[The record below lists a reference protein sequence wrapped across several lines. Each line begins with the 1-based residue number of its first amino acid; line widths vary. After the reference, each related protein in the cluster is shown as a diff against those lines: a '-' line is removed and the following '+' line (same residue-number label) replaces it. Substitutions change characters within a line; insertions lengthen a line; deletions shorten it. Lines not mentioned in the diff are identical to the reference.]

1 MKKQEFNEL
10 FLDIMMQ
17 VKQTRDEGQK
27 EYAHTEENVFA
38 NFERVANS
46 LNISKEQALMV
57 YLMKHMDGINA
68 WIKGHKSQ
76 REDVTGR
83 IKDAIVYLCLL
94 WGMANDEIVS
104 EGEIDAFFDE
114 QGFKPKGNFNSDTGE
129 VSFPD
134 YQAVG
139 DEVV

>member
-1 MKKQEFNEL
+1 MKKSEFNEL
-10 FLDIMMQ
+10 FLDIMMK
-17 VKQTRDEGQK
+17 VKKTRDEGQK

-38 NFERVANS
+38 NFERVAAS

-94 WGMANDEIVS
+94 WGMAKEKQSD
-104 EGEIDAFFDE
+104 IDIFFDE
-114 QGFKPKGNFNSDTGE
+114 HGFKPNGTFNPDTGE
-129 VSFPD
+129 VTQQS
-134 YQAVG
+134 VG
-139 DEVV
+139 DECI

>member
-1 MKKQEFNEL
+1 MDKLKFNEL
-10 FLDIMMQ
+10 FLDIMME

-27 EYAHTEENVFA
+27 EYAHTEDNVFA

-46 LNISKEQALMV
+46 LDISKEQALMV

-94 WGMANDEIVS
+94 WGMAKEEIVS
-104 EGEIDAFFDE
+104 EEEIDAFFDE
-114 QGFKPKGNFNSDTGE
+114 QGFKPHTAFNKETGE
-129 VSFPD
+129 VS
-134 YQAVG
+134 YQAIG
-139 DEVV
+139 DETV